1 MQHEKIDSEA
11 IFAELEKSIQN
22 RQLAEQM
29 LWSPYL
35 SLFAKIV
42 KKSGVDGSIVAPI
55 LLEKTKQIR
64 RMGVDVESINDE
76 TMIHIFTKY
85 GKGEIT
91 KAAIEEILKQVPKTD
106 SEVQRIIKE
115 KKLERI
121 SGQELRKIVDKLRKE
136 KKRED
141 VVREVMSNYRLNVD
155 GEELNRLLK

>member
-1 MQHEKIDSEA
+1 
-11 IFAELEKSIQN
+11 
-22 RQLAEQM
+22 
-29 LWSPYL
+29 
-35 SLFAKIV
+35 
-42 KKSGVDGSIVAPI
+42 
-55 LLEKTKQIR
+55 
-64 RMGVDVESINDE
+64 
-76 TMIHIFTKY
+76 
-85 GKGEIT
+85 
-91 KAAIEEILKQVPKTD
+91 VPKTD